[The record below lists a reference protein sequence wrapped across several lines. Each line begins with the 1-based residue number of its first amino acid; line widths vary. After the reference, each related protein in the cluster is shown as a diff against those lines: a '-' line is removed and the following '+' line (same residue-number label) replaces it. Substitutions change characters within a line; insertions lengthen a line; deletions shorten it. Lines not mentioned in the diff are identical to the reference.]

1 MFVVIVMIMVVIAV
15 IMITVM
21 VAFALV
27 FAMPFAGAHIM
38 AMNPFVMMFR
48 PMAGYPHPQVS
59 IVPIR
64 WTIVIRPITYLDR
77 DSDGV
82 GRWPNKHANR
92 QESRYKN
99 RKFPFHSVINHSVL
113 NHSQEAIS
121 SRCWPGLPGFCPL
134 PLSALSVSAFPQ
146 NPSTS
151 QHP

>member
-38 AMNPFVMMFR
+38 AMNPFMMMFR

-121 SRCWPGLPGFCPL
+121 SSRV
-134 PLSALSVSAFPQ
+134 ALLRDHSSLRLNA
-146 NPSTS
+146 STM
-151 QHP
+151 PVRLGP